1 MKKFIALALAS
12 VMTLS
17 LAACGG
23 GGEDAAVAGTPISGD
38 TIKIGVFE
46 PTTGETQLR
55 PQLISTAQHT
65 TSNW

>member
-23 GGEDAAVAGTPISGD
+23 GSDAPASDVAGTAISGD

-46 PTTGETQLR
+46 PTTG
-55 PQLISTAQHT
+55 
-65 TSNW
+65 